1 MASEWAK
8 ASKVGN
14 QQGGLV
20 GSGVAGKTPSTFSG
34 LPPTPSQ
41 VCTRLPFQGGVR
53 PKEEKL
59 NVGAG
64 PAALPGDL
72 TYSDCFGLAMPGVDR
87 GPRVDCTHKWPQ
99 WGSPTLPSRWP
110 AWPSQL

>member
-8 ASKVGN
+8 ADKVGN
-14 QQGGLV
+14 QQGRLV
-20 GSGVAGKTPSTFSG
+20 GSGVAGKTPSAFSG
-34 LPPTPSQ
+34 LPPT
-41 VCTRLPFQGGVR
+41 LPFQGGVR

-64 PAALPGDL
+64 PGVLPGDL
-72 TYSDCFGLAMPGVDR
+72 TYSDCFGLAMPGVER
-87 GPRVDCTHKWPQ
+87 GPRVDRTHNWPQ